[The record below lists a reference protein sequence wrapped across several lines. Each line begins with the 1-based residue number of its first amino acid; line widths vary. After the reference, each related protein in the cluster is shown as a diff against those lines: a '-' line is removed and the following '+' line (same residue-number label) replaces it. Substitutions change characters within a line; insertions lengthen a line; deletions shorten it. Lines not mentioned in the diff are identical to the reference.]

1 MQKPFDISEKV
12 FSDLK
17 QKLKNLSETQ
27 SIAEFLNLNESNTD
41 IIELISYLK
50 IYNKYDK
57 SDNLNNDLKK
67 NLGNFED
74 TTIAV
79 AEQKENVDVVS
90 NQDDES
96 AIITLEDNLQKV
108 EGFDDTIIAA
118 SKESNEAVVLNKEID
133 NEEFVENNS
142 KKDVEQDSDFDDTL
156 IAVAEQSDDIEI
168 VFEDKHLPQT
178 ESYNTE
184 NLDEHTEIN
193 ENLAL
198 ENLKYSNLDFE
209 GEDES
214 NIDAE
219 EFNKE
224 ENLANIEKDSP
235 KKDAFISPEQI
246 ETLQQKHLEE
256 KKFRLSNIKGVK
268 KMETLFE
275 DEFFE
280 EIVPSE
286 SEKSEKSLLKS
297 NVSIDY
303 MEAEKA
309 KPAFR
314 LDLNDRIAF
323 TKKLFGGSQTDLNDA
338 VNRLNDFET
347 IEEAKEYL
355 SEIYYEKGWDKE
367 DEFAQR
373 LWNLVESKFQ

>member
-118 SKESNEAVVLNKEID
+118 AEESNEAVVLNKEID

-168 VFEDKHLPQT
+168 VVEDKHLPQT

-224 ENLANIEKDSP
+224 ENLANIEEDSP

>member
-74 TTIAV
+74 TTIAD
-79 AEQKENVDVVS
+79 AEQKENVDVVN

-96 AIITLEDNLQKV
+96 PSISLEDNLQKV

-168 VFEDKHLPQT
+168 VVEDKHLPQT

-235 KKDAFISPEQI
+235 KKNAFISPEQI